1 VIGEQGYPF
10 ATADSCPDMT
20 TDETCEDHRAT
31 NGRHYLSFAVEAA
44 GDRPETFSVQPS
56 PLEYERLKQY
66 SDGDSVGRV
75 PVVYDDG
82 WAVDWAA
89 VESELE

>member
-1 VIGEQGYPF
+1 
-10 ATADSCPDMT
+10 MT
-20 TDETCEDHRAT
+20 THATCETHEAT
-31 NGRHYLSFAVEAA
+31 NGRHYCSFGVEAP

-56 PLEYERLKQY
+56 PLEYERLKAY
-66 SDGDSVGRV
+66 SDGDGVGRV

>member
-1 VIGEQGYPF
+1 
-10 ATADSCPDMT
+10 MT
-20 TDETCEDHRAT
+20 THATCEEHKAT
-31 NGRHYLSFAVEAA
+31 NGRHYLSFAVADA
-44 GDRPETFSVQPS
+44 GQRPDSFSLQPS
-56 PLEYERLKQY
+56 PTEYERLKAH

-89 VESELE
+89 VE